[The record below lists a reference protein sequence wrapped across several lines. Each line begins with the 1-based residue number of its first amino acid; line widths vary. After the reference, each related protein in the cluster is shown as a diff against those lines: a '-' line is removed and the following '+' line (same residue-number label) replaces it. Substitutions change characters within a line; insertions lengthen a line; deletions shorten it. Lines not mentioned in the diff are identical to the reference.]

1 MTSRI
6 TGLKR
11 SVEVTSD
18 GRRTLH
24 IGSGEP
30 LVLLHMG
37 ANPWSK
43 WQPVLPYL
51 LDRFEIIAPTLA
63 GWEGGNPL
71 AGPVTLADLSRG
83 VVEEMDRA
91 GFQSAHIIGCSLGGL
106 AALGVAR
113 EGRARSALAI
123 CPAGGSN
130 QEQTQRL
137 VKHFDMLNTM
147 SWLRRLLVPVV
158 FSFPRLRKIALR
170 AVLEHGDR
178 ISARQAIAL
187 RKNSANGDWAN
198 LLPGFSA
205 FRLDSTPEV
214 TVPFMLAWG
223 EMDRFTPMTNEQP
236 LWHKA
241 VPHAESHV
249 LSGVGHIP
257 MFDGP
262 HQTGRLM
269 RSWLD
274 RQASGTVVDGLPREE
289 SMQTPTGLMY
299 RVPPPGE

>member
-11 SVEVTSD
+11 FVEVTSS

-43 WQPVLPYL
+43 WEPVLPYL

-71 AGPVTLADLSRG
+71 AGPITLDSVTRG

-91 GFQSAHIIGCSLGGL
+91 GFQSAHIIGCSMGGTG
-106 AALGVAR
+106 ALGVAR
-113 EGRARSALAI
+113 AGRARSALAI
-123 CPAGGSN
+123 CPAGGSGK
-130 QEQTQRL
+130 EQTQRL
-137 VKHFDMLNTM
+137 VQHFEMLNNL
-147 SWLRRLLVPVV
+147 SWLQRLLAPVAL
-158 FSFPRLRKIALR
+158 SRPQTRRILLR

-178 ISARQAIAL
+178 ISTRQAIAL
-187 RKNSANGDWAN
+187 RRNSANGDWDN
-198 LLPGFSA
+198 ILRGFAA
-205 FRLDSTPEV
+205 FKLDSTPEV

-223 EMDRFTPMTNEQP
+223 ELDRFTPMLHEQP
-236 LWHKA
+236 LWQKA

-249 LSGVGHIP
+249 LSGVGHLP
-257 MFDGP
+257 MFDDP

-269 RSWLD
+269 RSWLN
-274 RQASGTVVDGLPREE
+274 RQALE
-289 SMQTPTGLMY
+289 S
-299 RVPPPGE
+299 

>member
-1 MTSRI
+1 MTLRI

-11 SVEVTSD
+11 FVEVTST

-24 IGSGEP
+24 IGSGDP
-30 LVLLHMG
+30 LVLVHMG

-43 WQPVLPYL
+43 WQPVLPHL

-63 GWEGGNPL
+63 GWEGGPPL
-71 AGPVTLADLSRG
+71 AGPITLGDVTRG

-91 GFQSAHIIGCSLGGL
+91 GFQSAHIIGCSMGGL

-123 CPAGGSN
+123 SPAGGSG

-137 VKHFDMLNTM
+137 VKHFEMLNNL
-147 SWLRRLLVPVV
+147 SWLRRLLAPVV
-158 FSFPRLRKIALR
+158 LSHPRMRRIALR

-178 ISARQAIAL
+178 ISARQAIAIG
-187 RKNSANGDWAN
+187 KNSANGDWAN
-198 LLPGFSA
+198 LLAGFSA
-205 FRLDSTPEV
+205 FRLDTTPHV
-214 TVPFMLAWG
+214 TVPFMLVWG
-223 EMDRFTPMTNEQP
+223 EFDRFTPMVNEQP
-236 LWHKA
+236 LWQKA

-249 LSGVGHIP
+249 LTGVGHIP
-257 MFDGP
+257 MFDDP
-262 HQTGRLM
+262 HQTGALM

-274 RQASGTVVDGLPREE
+274 RQVSGAPTNETGRRHSAS
-289 SMQTPTGLMY
+289 
-299 RVPPPGE
+299 

>member
-6 TGLKR
+6 KGLNR
-11 SVEVTSD
+11 FVESTSS

-24 IGSGEP
+24 MGSGDP

-43 WQPVLPYL
+43 WEPVLPYL

-63 GWEGGNPL
+63 GWQGGSPL
-71 AGPVTLADLSRG
+71 TGPITLDYVTRG

-91 GFQSAHIIGCSLGGL
+91 GFQSAHIIGCSMGGT

-113 EGRARSALAI
+113 AGRARSALAI
-123 CPAGGSN
+123 CPAGGSGR
-130 QEQTQRL
+130 EQTERL
-137 VKHFDMLNTM
+137 VQHFEMLNNL
-147 SWLRRLLVPVV
+147 SWLRRLFVPIVLSIPHMRRV
-158 FSFPRLRKIALR
+158 ALR

-178 ISARQAIAL
+178 ISARQAMAL
-187 RKNSANGDWAN
+187 RRNSANGDWAN
-198 LLPGFSA
+198 ILLGFSA
-205 FRLDSTPEV
+205 FQLDTTPEV

-223 EMDRFTPMTNEQP
+223 ELDRFTPMINEQP
-236 LWHKA
+236 LWHQA

-249 LSGVGHIP
+249 LSGVGHLP
-257 MFDGP
+257 MFDDP

-274 RQASGTVVDGLPREE
+274 RHASGGDEINVAA
-289 SMQTPTGLMY
+289 
-299 RVPPPGE
+299 RVEDLHAPDR

>member
-1 MTSRI
+1 MTARTTGRV

-11 SVEVTSD
+11 FVEVTSS

-24 IGSGEP
+24 TGSGDP

-43 WQPVLPYL
+43 WEPVLPYL

-71 AGPVTLADLSRG
+71 TGPITLTSVTRG

-91 GFQSAHIIGCSLGGL
+91 GFQSAHIIGCSMGGT

-113 EGRARSALAI
+113 SGRARSALAI
-123 CPAGGSN
+123 CPAGGSG

-137 VKHFDMLNTM
+137 VKHFEMLNNL
-147 SWLRRLLVPVV
+147 SLLKRLLAPVALSRPQLRRTL
-158 FSFPRLRKIALR
+158 LR

-178 ISARQAIAL
+178 ISARQAIEL
-187 RKNSANGDWAN
+187 RRNSANGDWDN
-198 LLPGFSA
+198 ILRGFAA
-205 FRLDSTPEV
+205 FELDTTPEV

-223 EMDRFTPMTNEQP
+223 ELDRFTPMLHEQP
-236 LWHKA
+236 LWQKA
-241 VPHAESHV
+241 VPQAESHV
-249 LSGVGHIP
+249 LSGVGHLP
-257 MFDGP
+257 MFDDP
-262 HQTGRLM
+262 VQTGQLM
-269 RSWLD
+269 RTWLE
-274 RQASGTVVDGLPREE
+274 RQALPA
-289 SMQTPTGLMY
+289 TPATSSDH
-299 RVPPPGE
+299 PPD

>member
-6 TGLKR
+6 TGLTR
-11 SVEVTSD
+11 CVEVTRG

-24 IGSGEP
+24 IGEGEP

-71 AGPVTLADLSRG
+71 AGPVTLDDLTRG

-91 GFQSAHIIGCSLGGL
+91 GFRSAHIIGCSLGGL

-130 QEQTQRL
+130 QEQTERL
-137 VKHFDMLNTM
+137 VKHFDKLNNL
-147 SWLRRLLVPVV
+147 SWLQRLLVPVV
-158 FSFPRLRKIALR
+158 LSFPHLRKAALR
-170 AVLEHGDR
+170 PVLEHGDR
-178 ISARQAIAL
+178 ISARQAMAI
-187 RKNSANGDWAN
+187 RRNSANGDWAN
-198 LLPGFSA
+198 LLPGFSM
-205 FRLDSTPEV
+205 FRLGSRPEV

-223 EMDRFTPMTNEQP
+223 EMDRFTPMINEQP
-236 LWHKA
+236 LWQKA

-257 MFDGP
+257 MFDDP

-269 RSWLD
+269 RRWLD
-274 RQASGTVVDGLPREE
+274 RQVATSTSAAGSGRQPD
-289 SMQTPTGLMY
+289 
-299 RVPPPGE
+299 

>member
-1 MTSRI
+1 MTVQIKGRRI
-6 TGLKR
+6 NPPRVGGAPSLNR
-11 SVEVTSD
+11 FVESTSS

-43 WQPVLPYL
+43 WEPVLPYL
-51 LDRFEIIAPTLA
+51 LDGFEIIAPTLA
-63 GWEGGNPL
+63 GWDGGNSL
-71 AGPVTLADLSRG
+71 AGPITMPDLAGG
-83 VVEEMDRA
+83 VLEEMDRA
-91 GFQSAHIIGCSLGGL
+91 GFRSAHIIGCSLGGL
-106 AALGVAR
+106 AALGIAR

-137 VKHFDMLNTM
+137 VKHFEMLNSL
-147 SWLRRLLVPVV
+147 SWLQRLIAPVILSRPHLRR
-158 FSFPRLRKIALR
+158 IALR

-178 ISARQAIAL
+178 ISTRQAIAIQ
-187 RKNSANGDWAN
+187 RNSANGDWAN

-205 FRLDSTPEV
+205 YRLHSKPEV

-223 EMDRFTPMTNEQP
+223 ELDRFTPMVHEQP

-257 MFDGP
+257 MFDDP
-262 HQTGRLM
+262 AQTGQLM
-269 RSWLD
+269 RRWLD
-274 RQASGTVVDGLPREE
+274 RQVLASKSPAEEAGT
-289 SMQTPTGLMY
+289 
-299 RVPPPGE
+299 

>member
-1 MTSRI
+1 MTSRS

-11 SVEVTSD
+11 SVEVTGS

-43 WQPVLPYL
+43 WQPVLPFL

-71 AGPVTLADLSRG
+71 TGPVTLDDLTRG

-91 GFQSAHIIGCSLGGL
+91 GFRSAHIIGCSLGGL

-113 EGRARSALAI
+113 AGRARSGLAI

-137 VKHFDMLNTM
+137 VKHFEMLNNL

-158 FSFPRLRKIALR
+158 LSSPHMRRVALR

-178 ISARQAIAL
+178 ISARQAMAI

-198 LLPGFSA
+198 LLPGFAA
-205 FRLDSTPEV
+205 FRLDANPEV

-223 EMDRFTPMTNEQP
+223 EMDRFTPMINEQP
-236 LWHKA
+236 LWNQA

-249 LSGVGHIP
+249 ISGVGHIP
-257 MFDGP
+257 MFDDP
-262 HQTGRLM
+262 HQTGQLM

-274 RQASGTVVDGLPREE
+274 RQTTAAEGPRASLP
-289 SMQTPTGLMY
+289 G
-299 RVPPPGE
+299 

>member
-1 MTSRI
+1 MTSR
-6 TGLKR
+6 TTRLR
-11 SVEVTSD
+11 HFVEVTSS

-43 WQPVLPYL
+43 WEPVIPYL
-51 LDRFEIIAPTLA
+51 SDRFEIIAPTLA

-71 AGPVTLADLSRG
+71 AGPITLDDLTRG

-106 AALGVAR
+106 TALGVAR

-137 VKHFDMLNTM
+137 VKHFEMLNNL
-147 SWLRRLLVPVV
+147 SWPQRLLVPVALSSSRMRRV
-158 FSFPRLRKIALR
+158 ALR

-178 ISARQAIAL
+178 ISARQAIQI

-205 FRLDSTPEV
+205 FRLDPTPEV

-223 EMDRFTPMTNEQP
+223 EMDRFTPMIHEQP
-236 LWHKA
+236 LWHEA

-249 LSGVGHIP
+249 LSGVGHLP
-257 MFDGP
+257 MFDDP
-262 HQTGRLM
+262 HQTGLLM
-269 RSWLD
+269 RGWLD
-274 RQASGTVVDGLPREE
+274 RHASTSAAE
-289 SMQTPTGLMY
+289 SDRQ
-299 RVPPPGE
+299 PG

>member
-1 MTSRI
+1 MTS
-6 TGLKR
+6 
-11 SVEVTSD
+11 

-24 IGSGEP
+24 VGSGEP

-37 ANPWSK
+37 ANPWTK
-43 WQPVLPYL
+43 WRHVLPH
-51 LDRFEIIAPTLA
+51 LDGFEILAPTLA
-63 GWEGGNPL
+63 GWDGGNPL
-71 AGPVTLADLSRG
+71 PGPIVLDDLTGG

-91 GFQSAHIIGCSLGGL
+91 GWESAHVVGCSLGGL

-113 EGRARSALAI
+113 AGRARSVLAI

-137 VKHFDMLNTM
+137 VKHFEMLNNL
-147 SWLRRLLVPVV
+147 SWLQRLLAPVALSVPRMRRV
-158 FSFPRLRKIALR
+158 ALR

-178 ISARQAIAL
+178 ISAREAIAL
-187 RKNSANGDWAN
+187 RRNSANGDWDN

-205 FRLDSTPEV
+205 FRLESTPAV
-214 TVPFMLAWG
+214 AVPFMLAWG
-223 EMDRFTPMTNEQP
+223 ELDRFTPKVNEEP
-236 LWHKA
+236 LWRQA

-257 MFDGP
+257 MLDDP
-262 HQTGRLM
+262 VQTAQLM

-274 RQASGTVVDGLPREE
+274 RQAARPAAASGQD
-289 SMQTPTGLMY
+289 QTRT
-299 RVPPPGE
+299 

>member
-1 MTSRI
+1 MKLRPV
-6 TGLKR
+6 GLKR
-11 SVEVTSD
+11 FVEVTSS
-18 GRRTLH
+18 GQRTLH
-24 IGSGEP
+24 IGSGDP

-43 WQPVLPYL
+43 WEPVLPYL

-63 GWEGGNPL
+63 GWDGGPSL
-71 AGPVTLADLSRG
+71 AGPVTLGTLTRG

-91 GFQSAHIIGCSLGGL
+91 GFRSAHIIGCSLGGL

-130 QEQTQRL
+130 EEQTQRL
-137 VKHFDMLNTM
+137 VKHFEMLNNL
-147 SWLRRLLVPVV
+147 SWLRRLLAPVV
-158 FSFPRLRKIALR
+158 LSRPQMRRLALR
-170 AVLEHGDR
+170 ALLEHGDR
-178 ISARQAIAL
+178 VSARQAIAIG
-187 RKNSANGDWAN
+187 RNSANGDWDN
-198 LLPGFSA
+198 LLSGFSA
-205 FRLDSTPEV
+205 YRMDSKPEV
-214 TVPFMLAWG
+214 TVPFMVAWG
-223 EMDRFTPMTNEQP
+223 ELDRFTPMINEQP
-236 LWHKA
+236 LWHHA

-257 MFDGP
+257 MFDDP

-274 RQASGTVVDGLPREE
+274 RQASPTEPDVHQD
-289 SMQTPTGLMY
+289 QTLT
-299 RVPPPGE
+299 

>member
-1 MTSRI
+1 MTSRS
-6 TGLKR
+6 TGLNR
-11 SVEVTSD
+11 FIEVTSG

-24 IGSGEP
+24 IGSGDP

-43 WQPVLPYL
+43 WEPVLPYL
-51 LDRFEIIAPTLA
+51 EGFEIIAPTLA
-63 GWEGGNPL
+63 GWSGGNPL
-71 AGPVTLADLSRG
+71 AGPITMADLAGG
-83 VVEEMDRA
+83 VVDEMDRA
-91 GFQSAHIIGCSLGGL
+91 GFRSAHIIGCSLGGL

-137 VKHFDMLNTM
+137 VKHFEMLNNL
-147 SWLRRLLVPVV
+147 SWLQRLLAPVALSRPKMRRV
-158 FSFPRLRKIALR
+158 LLR

-178 ISARQAIAL
+178 ISARQAIAI
-187 RKNSANGDWAN
+187 RRNSADGDWDN
-198 LLPGFSA
+198 LLPGFTA
-205 FRLDSTPEV
+205 YRLDARPEV

-223 EMDRFTPMTNEQP
+223 ELDRFTPMVNERP
-236 LWHKA
+236 LWSKA

-257 MFDGP
+257 MFDDP
-262 HQTGRLM
+262 HQTGQLV

-274 RQASGTVVDGLPREE
+274 RQVLE
-289 SMQTPTGLMY
+289 SKSAA
-299 RVPPPGE
+299 RNAGE

>member
-1 MTSRI
+1 MTSKI
-6 TGLKR
+6 APSLKR
-11 SVEVTSD
+11 FVEVTSS

-43 WQPVLPYL
+43 WEPVLPYL
-51 LDRFEIIAPTLA
+51 LGRFEIIAPTLA
-63 GWEGGNPL
+63 GWHGGNPL
-71 AGPVTLADLSRG
+71 AGPITMIDLAGG
-83 VVEEMDRA
+83 VIEEMDRA
-91 GFQSAHIIGCSLGGL
+91 GFQTAHIIGCSLGGL

-113 EGRARSALAI
+113 EGRVRSALAI

-137 VKHFDMLNTM
+137 VKHFEMLNNL
-147 SWLRRLLVPVV
+147 SSFQRLLAPVV
-158 FSFPRLRKIALR
+158 LSRPRMRRVLLR

-178 ISARQAIAL
+178 ISARQAIAI
-187 RKNSANGDWAN
+187 RRNSANGDWAN

-205 FRLDSTPEV
+205 YRLDSKPEV
-214 TVPFMLAWG
+214 TAPFMLAWG
-223 EMDRFTPMTNEQP
+223 ELDRFTPMINEQP

-257 MFDGP
+257 MFDDP

-269 RSWLD
+269 RDWLD
-274 RQASGTVVDGLPREE
+274 RQVSPSQSAAESGHLPN
-289 SMQTPTGLMY
+289 
-299 RVPPPGE
+299 

>member
-1 MTSRI
+1 MTSR
-6 TGLKR
+6 TTNLKR
-11 SVEVTSD
+11 FVEVTSS

-24 IGSGEP
+24 IGSGDP

-71 AGPVTLADLSRG
+71 AGPINLGDLTRG

-91 GFQSAHIIGCSLGGL
+91 GFRSAHIIGCSLGGL

-137 VKHFDMLNTM
+137 VKHFDMLNNM

-158 FSFPRLRKIALR
+158 LSFPHLRKIALR

-178 ISARQAIAL
+178 ISARQAIEL
-187 RKNSANGDWAN
+187 RKNSANGDWDN
-198 LLPGFSA
+198 LLAGFSA
-205 FRLDSTPEV
+205 FRLEPTPEV

-223 EMDRFTPMTNEQP
+223 ELDRFTPMASEQP
-236 LWHKA
+236 MWHQA
-241 VPHAESHV
+241 VPRAESHV

-257 MFDGP
+257 MFDDP

-289 SMQTPTGLMY
+289 PKQTPT
-299 RVPPPGE
+299 VSFAPGE

>member
-6 TGLKR
+6 KGVKR
-11 SVEVTSD
+11 FVEVSSS
-18 GRRTLH
+18 GRRTLR
-24 IGSGEP
+24 IGSGDP

-43 WQPVLPYL
+43 WQPVLPFL
-51 LDRFEIIAPTLA
+51 TDRFEILVPTLA

-71 AGPVTLADLSRG
+71 SGPITLGDLTRG

-91 GFQSAHIIGCSLGGL
+91 GFRTAHIIGCSLGGL

-130 QEQTQRL
+130 QEQTERL
-137 VKHFDMLNTM
+137 VKHFEMLNNL
-147 SWLRRLLVPVV
+147 SWLRRLLAPVV
-158 FSFPRLRKIALR
+158 LSRAHMRRVLLR

-178 ISARQAIAL
+178 LSARQAIAMG
-187 RKNSANGDWAN
+187 KNSANGDWAN

-205 FRLDSTPEV
+205 FRLDTTPEV

-223 EMDRFTPMTNEQP
+223 ELDRFTPMLNEQP
-236 LWHKA
+236 MWNKA
-241 VPHAESHV
+241 VPHAETHV
-249 LSGVGHIP
+249 LSGVGHLP
-257 MFDGP
+257 MFDDP

-274 RQASGTVVDGLPREE
+274 RQAPAPVS
-289 SMQTPTGLMY
+289 PTS
-299 RVPPPGE
+299 

>member
-1 MTSRI
+1 MTSR
-6 TGLKR
+6 TTNLKR
-11 SVEVTSD
+11 FVEVTSG

-24 IGSGEP
+24 IGSGDP

-71 AGPVTLADLSRG
+71 AGPINLGDLTRG

-91 GFQSAHIIGCSLGGL
+91 GFRSAHIIGCSRGGL

-137 VKHFDMLNTM
+137 VKHFDMLNNM
-147 SWLRRLLVPVV
+147 SLLRRLLVPVV
-158 FSFPRLRKIALR
+158 LSFPHLRKIALR

-178 ISARQAIAL
+178 ISARQAIEL
-187 RKNSANGDWAN
+187 RKNSANGDWDN
-198 LLPGFSA
+198 LLAGFSA
-205 FRLDSTPEV
+205 FRLEPTPEV

-223 EMDRFTPMTNEQP
+223 ELDRFTPMASEQP
-236 LWHKA
+236 MWHQA

-257 MFDGP
+257 MFDDP

-289 SMQTPTGLMY
+289 PKQTPT
-299 RVPPPGE
+299 VSFAPGE